1 MGELLEA
8 EEALLRLVEDDL
20 LEDGSDVFEH
30 VGVGLMLDGGQ
41 LILNNLKVY
50 FTLLVTSYRLETV

>member
-1 MGELLEA
+1 M
-8 EEALLRLVEDDL
+8 EDDL